1 MSSSGG
7 TPEAGGTSVSRSSK
21 APADSGPA
29 PSSDPE
35 RPAGLAPAANGPADS
50 AEGPAS
56 NAENLG
62 GEPESRAPDRVSPRK
77 PDQESPAPEA
87 EILAPEEDLPQRARQ
102 RRWWPFVAPIVMIA
116 VVVSVLTPAGRHQ
129 WALSLF
135 RQPTYYTALSFNK
148 AWALPA
154 TAAWDAPLH
163 VSFSV
168 ANHEGRAV
176 RYRYVLTEKADGGSG
191 TATTLKQSARLV
203 PDGGTWTVSASV
215 RPTCASS
222 TCRVEVSLPGHP
234 ETIDFLLN
242 LTFGPPAGG

>member
-7 TPEAGGTSVSRSSK
+7 TPEAGGASVSRSSK
-21 APADSGPA
+21 AQAQSGPA
-29 PSSDPE
+29 LSSDSE
-35 RPAGLAPAANGPADS
+35 RPAGLATDTEGAADS
-50 AEGPAS
+50 AQS
-56 NAENLG
+56 Q
-62 GEPESRAPDRVSPRK
+62 APDAGNLAEDTESPPPAQESAGK
-77 PDQESPAPEA
+77 PDQESQEPEVR
-87 EILAPEEDLPQRARQ
+87 ILAPDEDAPQAARQ
-102 RRWWPFVAPIVMIA
+102 RRWWPFVAPIAAIA
-116 VVVSVLTPAGRHQ
+116 VAVSVVIPAGRHQ

-135 RQPTYYTALSFNK
+135 RQPTYYTALSFDK

-154 TAAWDAPLH
+154 TAAWDAPLS

-176 RYRYVLTEKADGGSG
+176 RYRYVLSERAGGSR

-203 PDGGTWTVSASV
+203 PDGGTWTVSTSV

>member
-1 MSSSGG
+1 MSSSGE
-7 TPEAGGTSVSRSSK
+7 TPEAGGTSVSRSSE
-21 APADSGPA
+21 AQAEPSPA
-29 PSSDPE
+29 PSSDPG
-35 RPAGLAPAANGPADS
+35 RPAGLATDTKDAADS
-50 AEGPAS
+50 AE
-56 NAENLG
+56 
-62 GEPESRAPDRVSPRK
+62 
-77 PDQESPAPEA
+77 SPAPGAEGLAQDTQSPAPDQAPEQRSPAQEA
-87 EILAPEEDLPQRARQ
+87 EVLAPDEDLPQQARQ
-102 RRWWPFVAPIVMIA
+102 RRWWPFVAPIVLVA

-154 TAAWDAPLH
+154 TVAWDAPLN

-176 RYRYVLTEKADGGSG
+176 RYRYVLTEKAGGGSG
-191 TATTLKQSARLV
+191 TTTTLKQSARLV
-203 PDGGTWTVSASV
+203 PDGGTWTVSTSV

>member
-7 TPEAGGTSVSRSSK
+7 MPEAGGSSVSRSPRSAEEP
-21 APADSGPA
+21 APV
-29 PSSDPE
+29 PSSDSKQ
-35 RPAGLAPAANGPADS
+35 PAGLATDTKEPADS
-50 AEGPAS
+50 AES
-56 NAENLG
+56 Q
-62 GEPESRAPDRVSPRK
+62 APDA
-77 PDQESPAPEA
+77 ESPAPGTEGQAPRTGNQNSAADSSAPA
-87 EILAPEEDLPQRARQ
+87 ERQPDDDDLPQQARH
-102 RRWWPFVAPIVMIA
+102 RRWWPFVAPIVLVA
-116 VVVSVLTPAGRHQ
+116 VAVSLLTPAGRHQ

-154 TAAWDAPLH
+154 TAAWDAPLS

-176 RYRYVLTEKADGGSG
+176 RYRYVLTETAGGGSG
-191 TATTLKQSARLV
+191 RPTTLKQSAKLV
-203 PDGGTWTVSASV
+203 PAGSTWTVSTSV

-234 ETIDFLLN
+234 ETIDFLLD

>member
-7 TPEAGGTSVSRSSK
+7 MPEAGGTSVSRSSQT
-21 APADSGPA
+21 AAESGTNSSPAFD
-29 PSSDPE
+29 
-35 RPAGLAPAANGPADS
+35 RPAGLATDPDHPAAS
-50 AEGPAS
+50 A
-56 NAENLG
+56 
-62 GEPESRAPDRVSPRK
+62 
-77 PDQESPAPEA
+77 ESPAREQKSPQIAHAEITAPEA
-87 EILAPEEDLPQRARQ
+87 AGLDDEDLAPQVRQ
-102 RRWWPFVAPIVMIA
+102 RRWWPFVGPIVLIA
-116 VVVSVLTPAGRHQ
+116 VVVSLLTPAGRHQ

-154 TAAWDAPLH
+154 TAAWDAPLS

-176 RYRYVLTEKADGGSG
+176 RYRYVLTEKAGSGSG
-191 TATTLKQSARLV
+191 TVTTLKQSARLV
-203 PDGGTWTVSASV
+203 PDGATWTVSTSV